1 MRDISH
7 VRGEPQTVI
16 TEYAKAIGFS
26 FPETNKQ
33 SYLSTT
39 KGIMNS
45 FYDQHHR
52 DQKIILM
59 NKRKEKKMN
68 NLTAKRVIKR
78 QYNTIIDEEA
88 KIRRILSMETDD
100 SLPSQLSVGLLVRVE
115 QHLDIII
122 QAQNRIVLL
131 QQIVNPE

>member
-1 MRDISH
+1 
-7 VRGEPQTVI
+7 
-16 TEYAKAIGFS
+16 
-26 FPETNKQ
+26 
-33 SYLSTT
+33 
-39 KGIMNS
+39 
-45 FYDQHHR
+45 
-52 DQKIILM
+52 
-59 NKRKEKKMN
+59 MN

-78 QYNTIIDEEA
+78 QYNTIVDEEA
-88 KIRRILSMETDD
+88 KIRRVLAMETDD

>member
-1 MRDISH
+1 
-7 VRGEPQTVI
+7 
-16 TEYAKAIGFS
+16 
-26 FPETNKQ
+26 
-33 SYLSTT
+33 
-39 KGIMNS
+39 
-45 FYDQHHR
+45 
-52 DQKIILM
+52 
-59 NKRKEKKMN
+59 MN

-88 KIRRILSMETDD
+88 KIRRVLSMETDD

-115 QHLDIII
+115 QHLDVII

>member
-1 MRDISH
+1 
-7 VRGEPQTVI
+7 
-16 TEYAKAIGFS
+16 
-26 FPETNKQ
+26 
-33 SYLSTT
+33 
-39 KGIMNS
+39 
-45 FYDQHHR
+45 
-52 DQKIILM
+52 M

-88 KIRRILSMETDD
+88 KIRRVLAMETDD
-100 SLPSQLSVGLLVRVE
+100 SLPSQLSIGLLVRVE

>member
-1 MRDISH
+1 
-7 VRGEPQTVI
+7 
-16 TEYAKAIGFS
+16 
-26 FPETNKQ
+26 
-33 SYLSTT
+33 
-39 KGIMNS
+39 
-45 FYDQHHR
+45 
-52 DQKIILM
+52 
-59 NKRKEKKMN
+59 MN

-88 KIRRILSMETDD
+88 KIRRVLAMETDN

-115 QHLDIII
+115 QHLDVIM

>member
-1 MRDISH
+1 
-7 VRGEPQTVI
+7 
-16 TEYAKAIGFS
+16 
-26 FPETNKQ
+26 
-33 SYLSTT
+33 
-39 KGIMNS
+39 
-45 FYDQHHR
+45 
-52 DQKIILM
+52 
-59 NKRKEKKMN
+59 MN
-68 NLTAKRVIKR
+68 NLTVKRVIKR

-115 QHLDIII
+115 QHLDVIL

>member
-1 MRDISH
+1 
-7 VRGEPQTVI
+7 
-16 TEYAKAIGFS
+16 
-26 FPETNKQ
+26 
-33 SYLSTT
+33 
-39 KGIMNS
+39 
-45 FYDQHHR
+45 
-52 DQKIILM
+52 
-59 NKRKEKKMN
+59 MN

-100 SLPSQLSVGLLVRVE
+100 SLPSELSVGLLVRVE
-115 QHLDIII
+115 QHLDVIL

>member
-1 MRDISH
+1 
-7 VRGEPQTVI
+7 
-16 TEYAKAIGFS
+16 
-26 FPETNKQ
+26 
-33 SYLSTT
+33 
-39 KGIMNS
+39 
-45 FYDQHHR
+45 
-52 DQKIILM
+52 M

-88 KIRRILSMETDD
+88 KIRRVLSMETDD
-100 SLPSQLSVGLLVRVE
+100 SLPSQLSVGLLVRIE
-115 QHLDIII
+115 QHLDVII

>member
-1 MRDISH
+1 
-7 VRGEPQTVI
+7 
-16 TEYAKAIGFS
+16 
-26 FPETNKQ
+26 
-33 SYLSTT
+33 
-39 KGIMNS
+39 
-45 FYDQHHR
+45 
-52 DQKIILM
+52 M

-78 QYNTIIDEEA
+78 QYNTIIDEEE
-88 KIRRILSMETDD
+88 KIRRVLAMETDD

-115 QHLDIII
+115 QHLDVII